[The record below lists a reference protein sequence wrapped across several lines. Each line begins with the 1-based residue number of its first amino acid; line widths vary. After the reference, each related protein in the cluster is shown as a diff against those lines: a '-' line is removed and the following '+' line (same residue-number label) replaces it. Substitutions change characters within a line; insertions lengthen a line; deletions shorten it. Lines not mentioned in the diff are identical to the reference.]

1 MMKDISKLLVVVRP
15 EETLDAAFRRMSHE
29 SKEVLHPG
37 VAAIINN
44 NEELLGIITDG
55 DLRRAYARDVSFD
68 STVSEEMISK
78 PVVLPASMSK
88 DEIVREV
95 HKRVK
100 KSGNEKLGWLRH
112 ILLVDE
118 LGRLT
123 DVQDFFELLLNQ
135 GSVEKDVA
143 IFGMGYVGLTLAVS
157 LATRGHQVIGLDIS
171 SDLIK
176 NLRSGEPHIHEPGLR
191 EMLRAVLNRKK
202 IDFYSDLKD
211 LQPNVFIIAVGTPLD
226 KNSEPDLSALN
237 QVTKAIGSVL
247 NKGDIVMLRSTV
259 PVGTTRKIV
268 IPQLER
274 LSGLIV
280 GESFNVAFAPERT
293 IIGNAMQELRTLP
306 QIVGGLTEN
315 CKQKAAQFW
324 TTMTST
330 IVQVDS
336 LEAAE
341 LVKLAN
347 NTFRDLSFAFANEL
361 AMHCDEY
368 NIDAFKIIMAANEG
382 YTRNP
387 IALPSPGVGGYCLTK
402 DPILL
407 GYTATGPNP
416 KAILGAVG
424 RSINEK
430 AALYPIEIVKC
441 YSAKIGKRLSD
452 FSVLIVGVAFKGVP
466 DTTDVRGSVTIDVAG
481 ALRGL
486 VARIVAWD
494 AVVPHGIIK
503 SLGMETAD
511 SLDEAIEEADAV
523 LILNN
528 HPDNIDSE
536 AYITS
541 TKRRLIF
548 DGWHQFIAAE
558 IEKIPLQSY
567 ATMGYLSV
575 SEIEKAN

>member
-1 MMKDISKLLVVVRP
+1 MRKDITKLLVVVRP
-15 EETLDAAFRRMSHE
+15 EETLDATFRRMAHD
-29 SKEVLHPG
+29 SKEVLYPG
-37 VAAIINN
+37 VAVIINN
-44 NEELLGIITDG
+44 NDELLGIITDG

-68 STVSEEMISK
+68 SPVSEVMISE

-88 DEIVREV
+88 NEIVREV

-100 KSGNEKLGWLRH
+100 KSGRERLGWLRH

-118 LGRLT
+118 LGRLK
-123 DVQDFFELLLNQ
+123 DVQDFYELMLGQ

-143 IFGMGYVGLTLAVS
+143 VFGMGYVGLTLAVS
-157 LATRGHQVIGLDIS
+157 LATLGHQVIGLDIT

-176 NLRSGEPHIHEPGLR
+176 KLRSGEPHVHEPGLR

-202 IDFYSDLKD
+202 IDFHSDLRD
-211 LQPNVFIIAVGTPLD
+211 IQPSVFIIAVGTPINQ
-226 KNSEPDLSALN
+226 NSGPDLNALN
-237 QVTKAIGSVL
+237 QVIKTIGSVL
-247 NKGDIVMLRSTV
+247 KKGDLVILRSTV
-259 PVGTTRKIV
+259 PVGTTCKIV

-274 LSGLIV
+274 LSGLIS
-280 GESFNVAFAPERT
+280 GESFHVAFAPERT
-293 IIGNAMQELRTLP
+293 IEGNAMQELRTLP
-306 QIVGGLTEN
+306 QVVGGLTET

-347 NTFRDLSFAFANEL
+347 NTFRDLSFAFSNEL

-368 NIDAFKIIMAANEG
+368 NIDSFKLIKAANEG

-402 DPILL
+402 DPILF
-407 GYTATGPNP
+407 GYTADGPNP
-416 KAILGAVG
+416 KAILGAAG

-430 AALYPIEIVKC
+430 AALYPVEIVKR
-441 YSAKIGKRLSD
+441 YSDKIGKPLSD
-452 FSVLIVGVAFKGVP
+452 FSILIVGVAFKGVP
-466 DTTDVRGSVTIDVAG
+466 DTTDIRGSVAIDVAE
-481 ALRGL
+481 ALSEL
-486 VARIVAWD
+486 VTRIVAWD
-494 AVVPHGIIK
+494 AVVPNEIIK
-503 SLGMETAD
+503 TLGVETTD
-511 SLDEAIEEADAV
+511 SLDEAIKEADAV

-528 HPDNIDSE
+528 HQDNIDSG
-536 AYITS
+536 AYVNGG
-541 TKRRLIF
+541 KQRLIF

-575 SEIEKAN
+575 GD